1 MNSMRHKMA
10 GKTNDKV
17 MNIDIV
23 KEVAYDLLAK
33 QDFVPARCRG
43 VARLKT

>member
-17 MNIDIV
+17 MNIV
-23 KEVAYDLLAK
+23 KEVAYDLLARW
-33 QDFVPARCRG
+33 DFVEAVG
-43 VARLKT
+43 KV